1 MVSEKEAAKY
11 PFIRGAGEVAE
22 KYGLSFEDL
31 TKPENKGIINRAI
44 IRINESL
51 VRSMTI
57 SNIDNVPE
65 EIISFAVAMMYV
77 MRIGDKWLAKKF
89 AYAESLRAWDFLQQ
103 ESKNR
108 LIYLSDI
115 QFGWDVKPNTSE
127 EIEAEK
133 EYSGILCDYKIYF
146 ANYLDGAKNFHE
158 PEWKLINR
166 IVRNGY
172 VYITKKNLARLMRSM
187 INDMIHEKLS
197 RKVDVSLPQELEE
210 RVKDIIEVI
219 ERTKPKTD
227 SIYPAQVTESRF
239 PPCIRHLLVKL
250 RSGTNLSHNERFL
263 LTTFLLKIGMDV
275 DEVID
280 MYDVSPDFKRS
291 ITKYQVEF
299 LRGKDE
305 EIKYAPPKC
314 DNIRSQGM
322 CKRDESCHWFHPLSY
337 YEKI

>member
-31 TKPENKGIINRAI
+31 TKPENRAIINRAI
-44 IRINESL
+44 IRVNDSL

-57 SNIDNVPE
+57 SNVDNVPE
-65 EIISFAVAMMYV
+65 EVISFAVAMMYV

-108 LIYLSDI
+108 LIYLADA
-115 QFGWDVKPNTSE
+115 QFGWDVKSTTPE
-127 EIEAEK
+127 EMESEK

-158 PEWKLINR
+158 AEWKLVNR
-166 IVRNGY
+166 LVNNGY
-172 VYITKKNLARLMRSM
+172 VYVTRKNLARLMRSM
-187 INDMIHEKLS
+187 VNDVILNKLS
-197 RKVDVSLPQELEE
+197 LKVDVSLPQELEE
-210 RVKDIIEVI
+210 RVPNILEVM
-219 ERTKPKTD
+219 ERTRPKPND
-227 SIYPAQVTESRF
+227 VYPEQIIESRF
-239 PPCIRHLLVKL
+239 PPCIRYLLSKL
-250 RSGTNLSHNERFL
+250 RAGTNLSHNERFL

-275 DEVID
+275 DDVID
-280 MYDVSPDFKRS
+280 LYDVSPDFKRS

-322 CKRDESCHWFHPLSY
+322 CKKDGSCRWFHPLSY